1 MTKSKIKPTIS
12 IKAIEASWIWQVQGA
27 CRGEDSTLFYYEDNE
42 RGDNKDNRTAA
53 AKAICDTCKVK
64 TECLEFALQIDER
77 YGIWG
82 GTTPEERY
90 TIKRRRQRERAK
102 EKAQQQS

>member
-1 MTKSKIKPTIS
+1 MTKPKVKPTIN
-12 IKAIEASWIWQVQGA
+12 IKAIESSWIWQANGA
-27 CRGEDSTLFYYEDNE
+27 CRGEDSNLFFYEDQE
-42 RGDNKDNRTAA
+42 RGPSKDKRIAS
-53 AKAICDTCKVK
+53 AKAICETCTVK
-64 TECLEFALQIDER
+64 TECLEFALQINEQH
-77 YGIWG
+77 GIWG